1 MTIKGME
8 KRLRESFMY
17 KNIFRP
23 IKLKLWREPYYKFIK
38 DPYRKYRE
46 SRYTDEEY
54 FLRRHKNIFG
64 YIPDFKNP
72 QTFNEKIVH
81 RILYDRNPL
90 YTALADKLKARI
102 YIAAKLQSFTLDN
115 GGGGSQYRFA
125 T

>member
-90 YTALADKLKARI
+90 Y
-102 YIAAKLQSFTLDN
+102 SH
-115 GGGGSQYRFA
+115 GS
-125 T
+125 

>member
-64 YIPDFKNP
+64 LK
-72 QTFNEKIVH
+72 QTPFLPPSLKTTTTH
-81 RILYDRNPL
+81 TPPL
-90 YTALADKLKARI
+90 KRYNLSLNTP
-102 YIAAKLQSFTLDN
+102 
-115 GGGGSQYRFA
+115 GGGG
-125 T
+125 